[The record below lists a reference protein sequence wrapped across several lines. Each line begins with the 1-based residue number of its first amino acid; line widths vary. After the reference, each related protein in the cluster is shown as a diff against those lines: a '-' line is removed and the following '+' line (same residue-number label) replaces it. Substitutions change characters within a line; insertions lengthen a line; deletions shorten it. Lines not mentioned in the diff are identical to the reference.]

1 MNKTQAR
8 SMLEKM
14 ADLVGQGAVAEEMTQ
29 HPMMAGTMMNIPNN
43 YRGLAKV
50 TKVRDEQAKGWLGVD
65 MPFYMDMDSGET
77 NLLTPG
83 GQMATVAD
91 ISKWFDLET
100 WEPHP

>member
-1 MNKTQAR
+1 MIKTKA
-8 SMLEKM
+8 SEMVEKLQEL
-14 ADLVGQGAVAEEMTQ
+14 APVLGEEMTQ
-29 HPMMAGTMMNIPNN
+29 HPLMGGTMMNFPNN

-50 TKVRDEQAKGWLGVD
+50 TRVKDQQAKNWMGQDMPIFVD
-65 MPFYMDMDSGET
+65 MESGET
-77 NLLTPG
+77 NLLTPA